1 MPTKSFLDAAGL
13 QYYNQKIQ
21 EKIDEKP
28 TIVVVD
34 EEPTEQSTEDY
45 PENTMFIWP
54 SESTQQE
61 TLEPAGPPE

>member
-34 EEPTEQSTEDY
+34 EEPTDQSTEDY

-54 SESTQQE
+54 SSSESGE
-61 TLEPAGPPE
+61 

>member
-1 MPTKSFLDAAGL
+1 MPTKTFLDAAGL

-34 EEPTEQSTEDY
+34 EEPTVQSTKDY
-45 PENTMFIWP
+45 PDNTMIIWT
-54 SESTQQE
+54 SDDEDE
-61 TLEPAGPPE
+61 